1 MNKLYYLILP
11 ILITITLLIQAFIL
25 FRKIKTKTN
34 SKPYLKLEYK
44 EKWTDYT
51 IQIILVIYIS
61 STIIMTQTTMIL
73 KIILDI
79 LLITSFIYQSIFNIT
94 ELKDTSKLIK
104 NSELNQS
111 TLKSKQ
117 VPFLKQKLIANI
129 IFSVTAIATLII
141 AISLK

>member
-1 MNKLYYLILP
+1 
-11 ILITITLLIQAFIL
+11 
-25 FRKIKTKTN
+25 
-34 SKPYLKLEYK
+34 
-44 EKWTDYT
+44 
-51 IQIILVIYIS
+51 
-61 STIIMTQTTMIL
+61 MTQTTMIL

-141 AISLK
+141 AISLN

>member
-1 MNKLYYLILP
+1 MNNLYYLILP
-11 ILITITLLIQAFIL
+11 ILITITLLIQVFIL

-34 SKPYLKLEYK
+34 SKPYYKLEYK

-129 IFSVTAIATLII
+129 IFSVAAIATLII
-141 AISLK
+141 AISLN